1 MDFSGIFKQAQ
12 TLKEEFEK
20 KQKEFEKREF
30 VGVSGGNLVKITLN
44 GQGKASSV
52 KFDETILKEDK
63 DINML
68 QDLIV
73 AAFNNAKSQYD
84 EEHKK
89 LMSEATGG
97 SNLGDFNIPDGF
109 DKFFK

>member
-1 MDFSGIFKQAQ
+1 
-12 TLKEEFEK
+12 
-20 KQKEFEKREF
+20 
-30 VGVSGGNLVKITLN
+30 
-44 GQGKASSV
+44 
-52 KFDETILKEDK
+52 
-63 DINML
+63 ML